1 MFVNVETTLRE
12 LRWFNVDKSMLFQL
26 FYIWLKMKVEFVH
39 RRSFNVEKTA
49 LNNFAS
55 IGCTDH

>member
-26 FYIWLKMKVEFVH
+26 FYIWFKMKVEFVH
-39 RRSFNVEKTA
+39 QRSFNVEKTA
-49 LNNFAS
+49 LNNFVN